1 MTFNFGMD
9 TEFADRLDRLSY
21 LTVESISRLDRELC
35 MLMFSL
41 KGDTKECISKMIE
54 DIPDI
59 LDGLT
64 FLINSQINTA
74 HHD

>member
-35 MLMFSL
+35 TLMFSP
-41 KGDTKECISKMIE
+41 ISWT
-54 DIPDI
+54 
-59 LDGLT
+59 G
-64 FLINSQINTA
+64 
-74 HHD
+74 